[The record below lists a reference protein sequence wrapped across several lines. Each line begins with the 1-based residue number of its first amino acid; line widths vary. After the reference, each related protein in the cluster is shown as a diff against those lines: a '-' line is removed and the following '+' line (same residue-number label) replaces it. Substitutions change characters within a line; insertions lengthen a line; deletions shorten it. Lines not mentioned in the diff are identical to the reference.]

1 MYACIQGWKDG
12 VELLLNH
19 SKSQQIDL
27 NHRNNQGY
35 TAFMSACQSGQMDV
49 VEMLLTHPKSKIINF
64 NARNS
69 NGETALMRS
78 CRHGTLDLLKNL
90 KKRKKDAKANLVKAL
105 RISQKCPNGKKLA
118 EKIVT
123 VLNLD
128 YEKSIHH

>member
-1 MYACIQGWKDG
+1 M
-12 VELLLNH
+12 L
-19 SKSQQIDL
+19 
-27 NHRNNQGY
+27 
-35 TAFMSACQSGQMDV
+35 ACQSGQINI
-49 VEMLLTHPKSKIINF
+49 VELLLTHPKSKIINF

-123 VLNLD
+123 VLNLND
-128 YEKSIHH
+128 YEKSFHH

>member
-1 MYACIQGWKDG
+1 MNLTDIGGRTTLKYACIQGWKDV

-49 VEMLLTHPKSKIINF
+49 VELLLTHPKSKTINF

-69 NGETALMRS
+69 NGETALMRA
-78 CRHGTLDLLKNL
+78 CRHGTLDLIKLILDHSTCKNIL
-90 KKRKKDAKANLVKAL
+90 LPTNDQSISFRQKIIDLL
-105 RISQKCPNGKKLA
+105 SQK
-118 EKIVT
+118 
-123 VLNLD
+123 
-128 YEKSIHH
+128 SQ